1 MKPYRNYLYTKGRDL
16 WRLLPAG
23 FNKLLIEERDRTSRE
38 AFYTCIELSSGKV
51 LFENFQPGEKIWSG
65 VEEIYKEIIY
75 FHRYAKPDMPNHI
88 GIIAYDINKGIILW
102 QNDDFIFSFAANDKV
117 YCFNTSFEGRKYYE
131 IDYLTGEVI
140 KDLGEDYELIN
151 SLSKKKKDD
160 QLLNN
165 YSFPETHIEG
175 NDLVIDELVAIAK
188 KERVSAGK
196 TDILKKDDLILTSFH
211 TVNDNGSLT
220 NHFICI
226 DIFNK
231 MIILEIVLNK
241 ELKAYIPDSFFM
253 VNDLLLLL
261 LDKEKLL
268 VYLITE

>member
-23 FNKLLIEERDRTSRE
+23 YNKLLIEERERTNRE
-38 AFYTCIELSSGKV
+38 AYFSCIELSSGKI
-51 LFENFQPGEKIWSG
+51 LFEDFQPGEKIWSG
-65 VEEIYKEIIY
+65 IEEIYDEIIY
-75 FHRYAKPDMPNHI
+75 FHKYAKPDMPTHI
-88 GIIAYDINKGIILW
+88 GIVAYDINKGKIIW
-102 QNDDFIFSFAANDKV
+102 ENNEYTFSFIADNKV
-117 YCFNTSFEGRKYYE
+117 YCFKTLFDGRKYYE
-131 IDYLTGEVI
+131 VDSLTGHVLKE
-140 KDLGEDYELIN
+140 LGEDYELIN
-151 SLSKKKKDD
+151 SLSRKKQVDPVIND
-160 QLLNN
+160 

-175 NDLVIDELVAIAK
+175 NDPAVDQLVSLARKDRVVAG
-188 KERVSAGK
+188 R
-196 TDILKKDDLILTSFH
+196 TDILKKFELLFISFH
-211 TVNDNGSLT
+211 TVNDNGTLT
-220 NHFICI
+220 NHFICV